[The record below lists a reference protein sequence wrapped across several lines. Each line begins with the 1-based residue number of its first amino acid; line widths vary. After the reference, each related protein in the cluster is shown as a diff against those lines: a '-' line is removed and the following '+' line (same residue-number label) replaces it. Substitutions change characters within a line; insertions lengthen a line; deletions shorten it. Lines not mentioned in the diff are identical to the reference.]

1 MSNSYM
7 LVLEYSITGSS
18 HVSMSLTALHTQ
30 DDDMLACCDSER
42 HWVPTFRLRTHAPH
56 VSMDTDIF

>member
-42 HWVPTFRLRTHAPH
+42 H
-56 VSMDTDIF
+56 